1 MAKYSAQSCCD
12 LSRIDIIEVSGGGA
26 SIGETYFATGATYH
40 GCWEII
46 SLGIPTPLP
55 ASTFTASTGPYI
67 DCTTCRQ
74 TSNNECCFA
83 LTSCDDSLIY
93 YGVLTGGTLNV
104 NDYYYLQFNE
114 SPTGCYQIKSLE
126 FNVSNDTIQFVDG
139 TFVNCPDCAS
149 GASTSYFYNF
159 SSCCSNFEFL
169 LTNIPTTL
177 SFGDIYY
184 VESDSYSGCAEV
196 ISATPTSNIFSAITL
211 TPFVDCDSCISGN
224 PCICEITD
232 FCFDTTFSALTGF
245 NGSYSSVCCYSGN
258 SYYEKDGGGGYVFF
272 DGIKWCL
279 SDTLGGTC
287 YLHGN
292 SPCISLCPDICDDY
306 LLIGS
311 CSTTTTTTNP
321 CIDFDFDGIFDC
333 LITSPPVPTPSPT
346 PTLSPTATPVPT
358 PTPTICSLNFTYSAT
373 SIPDPTTTPTPT
385 PTPTPSPD
393 LPVSGS
399 VTFNLFDET
408 FDCPVT
414 KKLYD
419 CIQNRYYYVNE
430 PLVYNGVD
438 IVTGETFGAFLNGV
452 QSCLTYD
459 SISTNSSNATLGEI
473 FAVYGLG
480 CNTCQPFITTTLP
493 PPGCEGAIYNLVL
506 EPYNLP
512 SQGNLILFNVSV
524 PGSTQGILDPNTI
537 VQNGVSFNMVDSLG
551 NSQISYFSGL
561 SANSFSI
568 SFGQG
573 TNVATYTGIS
583 SSVAVS
589 DEVVLHVPLFS
600 GLTLVQSASS
610 IFDLKE
616 PVCITYEPFPPQCD
630 CSFYQIGWNPLSDTT
645 WNWTN
650 CNTNNPE
657 TVTLSGKDF
666 NRRLCAKTGSLTSED
681 LIPTLLSECCDLNCI
696 SYSGYNS
703 SVFSQRILS
712 YVDCNRNF
720 VELEIPILSG
730 ITFCAIENSVTIEN
744 VDITITNLGPCIL

>member
-1 MAKYSAQSCCD
+1 MAIFSAQSCCD
-12 LSRIDIIEVSGGGA
+12 LNIFDIIEIPGGG
-26 SIGETYFATGATYH
+26 SVGEFYFKTGTTNH
-40 GCWEII
+40 GCWELLA
-46 SLGIPTPLP
+46 SDPGP
-55 ASTFTASTGPYI
+55 ATFSATTGPYSS
-67 DCTTCRQ
+67 CTECRQ
-74 TSNNECCFA
+74 TSNNECCFS
-83 LTSCDDSLIY
+83 LLNCDDSFTY
-93 YGVLTGGTLNV
+93 YGVLTAGTLNV
-104 NDYYYLQFNE
+104 NDYYYLQFTDY
-114 SPTGCYQIKSLE
+114 PIGCYQVKTLD
-126 FNVSNDTIQFVDG
+126 FNTIVDTIQFVDG
-139 TFVNCPDCAS
+139 PFINCPDCAS

-184 VESDSYSGCAEV
+184 IESDSYSGCAEV

-211 TPFVDCDSCISGN
+211 TPFVDCDTCISGN
-224 PCICEITD
+224 PCVCEISD

-245 NGSYSSVCCYSGN
+245 NGSYSAVCCYSGN

-272 DGIKWCL
+272 DGDKWCL

-292 SPCISLCPDICDDY
+292 SPCISVCPDICDEFF
-306 LLIGS
+306 IEGS

-358 PTPTICSLNFTYSAT
+358 PTPTVCSLNFTFSAT

-459 SISTNSSNATLGEI
+459 SISSNSSNATLGEI

-493 PPGCEGAIYNLVL
+493 PGCEGVIYNLVI
-506 EPYNLP
+506 EPYDFATN
-512 SQGNLILFNVSV
+512 GNIFFPETSN
-524 PGSTQGILDPNTI
+524 PGATQGILDPNTF
-537 VQNGVSFNMVDSLG
+537 VSNSVNFSLVDSLG
-551 NSQISYFSGL
+551 NIQTTYFSGL
-561 SANSFSI
+561 TGNSFVI
-568 SFGQG
+568 SFSQG
-573 TNVATYTGIS
+573 SNTAIYSGLPYTFL
-583 SSVAVS
+583 SVFDTILYS
-589 DEVVLHVPLFS
+589 PTLSS

-616 PVCITYEPFPPQCD
+616 LVCVSYETIPPQCD
-630 CSFYQIGWNPLSDTT
+630 CSFYEISWNPLSNTT

-657 TVTLSGKDF
+657 TITLSAKDF
-666 NRRLCAKTGSLTSED
+666 NRRLCAKTGTLTSED
-681 LIPTLLSECCDLNCI
+681 FPPTLISECCNLNCI

-703 SVFSQRILS
+703 SLFTDSKIS

-720 VELEIPILSG
+720 VSVEIQPNTG
-730 ITFCAIENSVTIEN
+730 ITFCAIENSVTIFPN
-744 VDITITNLGPCIL
+744 INITITNLGLC